1 MNLISRSARI
11 LLRSKVRRAINA
23 LLYLILLLL
32 ILAAGVFS
40 RQASA
45 ECARKANTLRDVKL
59 MDRPP
64 TYSTKNGWV
73 PGNQIA
79 TIPRGTQI
87 LICEERRV
95 GFFGSKQVWFLVK
108 WDAKNGWING
118 ESVEERMVSH
128 SSLSGRLVALLIP
141 TAIAQADSTNNES
154 EDGRLTD
161 PIFIGSFISILAG
174 MVAKSLFDLLRK
186 KRKWL
191 DAKGFAIRL
200 IPSLVIS
207 PIAFLGFLRTADI
220 RLSDDL
226 SVLAFFLFAFQ
237 NGFFWEDVLN
247 MGQVARDGAII
258 EKPLPTTPPRP
269 SRKEGAILPKGEAG

>member
-1 MNLISRSARI
+1 MRNVMNLISRSTRS
-11 LLRSKVRRAINA
+11 LSRSKVGIVINA
-23 LLYLILLLL
+23 LLNLILLLL
-32 ILAAGVFS
+32 ITAGVYS

-45 ECARKANTLRDVKL
+45 ECARKANTLRDVDL
-59 MDRPP
+59 MDQPP

-73 PGNQIA
+73 YGNRIG

-87 LICEERRV
+87 LICEERSV
-95 GFFGSKQVWFLVK
+95 GFFGSKQVWFQVK
-108 WDAKNGWING
+108 WDAKNGWVNSG
-118 ESVEERMVSH
+118 SVEERRESQ
-128 SSLSGRLVALLIP
+128 SSLSARLVALLFP
-141 TAIAQADSTNNES
+141 TAIAQADSIDNKS

-161 PIFIGSFISILAG
+161 PVFIGSFISILAG
-174 MVAKSLFDLLRK
+174 MVAKTLFDLFRK

-191 DAKGFAIRL
+191 GAKGFAVRL

-247 MGQVARDGAII
+247 MGQVAKDEAII
-258 EKPLPTTPPRP
+258 EKPLRPIPPKPCR
-269 SRKEGAILPKGEAG
+269 RERAI

>member
-11 LLRSKVRRAINA
+11 LSRSKVGRVINA

-32 ILAAGVFS
+32 ITVSVYS
-40 RQASA
+40 RQASTD
-45 ECARKANTLRDVKL
+45 CARKAIALRDVDL
-59 MDRPP
+59 MDQPP

-73 PGNQIA
+73 YGNRIG
-79 TIPRGTQI
+79 TIPKGAHI
-87 LICEERRV
+87 LICEERSV

-108 WDAKNGWING
+108 WDVKHGWINS
-118 ESVEERMVSH
+118 ESVEERRVSQ
-128 SSLSGRLVALLIP
+128 SSLSARLVTLLFP
-141 TAIAQADSTNNES
+141 TAIAQADSIDNKS
-154 EDGRLTD
+154 EYSKPTD
-161 PIFIGSFISILAG
+161 PVFIGSFISILAG
-174 MVAKSLFDLLRK
+174 MVAKSLFDLFRK

-191 DAKGFAIRL
+191 GAKGFAVRL

-220 RLSDDL
+220 GLSDDL

-247 MGQVARDGAII
+247 MGQVAKDEAIS
-258 EKPLPTTPPRP
+258 EKAASSNSAQP
-269 SRKEGAILPKGEAG
+269 